1 MVGGEDEVQTGGLLA
16 SVPEGAATRGEEV
29 GQCAEG
35 SSLAQM
41 HTEMFVRLQR
51 RSLRRQRLAGE
62 HLGGDVASS
71 DDDDESMDDDD
82 NDLWGDWA
90 LDAAGDFDYGEDDY

>member
-16 SVPEGAATRGEEV
+16 SVPEGAATGEEV
-29 GQCAEG
+29 GQCAES

-62 HLGGDVASS
+62 HLGGNVASS

>member
-1 MVGGEDEVQTGGLLA
+1 
-16 SVPEGAATRGEEV
+16 
-29 GQCAEG
+29 
-35 SSLAQM
+35 M

-62 HLGGDVASS
+62 HLGGNVASS

-82 NDLWGDWA
+82 ESMDGDWA
-90 LDAAGDFDYGEDDY
+90 LNAVGDFDYGEDDY